1 MGNFKR
7 DSAGGKAAGQMCE
20 GNGNRG
26 GRNGNRDEALHAV
39 TPGRYVDLTLDAGFK
54 AVFADRGNK
63 ELLIGLLNEI
73 APGLPLSVQA
83 MLGAAIISTSEML
96 VGLVV
101 NRWLG
106 LGVWDY
112 SGVRGNLLG
121 QVCLPFFTA
130 WMPLSAFAAVA
141 DDFLRL
147 LVFHEPFPPIS
158 LF

>member
-1 MGNFKR
+1 MLQRMLSCANSTAKER
-7 DSAGGKAAGQMCE
+7 HSDSDAA
-20 GNGNRG
+20 R
-26 GRNGNRDEALHAV
+26 EAPYSPFPTMPKWA
-39 TPGRYVDLTLDAGFK
+39 
-54 AVFADRGNK
+54 
-63 ELLIGLLNEI
+63 LI
-73 APGLPLSVQA
+73 
-83 MLGAAIISTSEML
+83 
-96 VGLVV
+96 VV

-121 QVCLPFFTA
+121 QVCMPFFTA

>member
-1 MGNFKR
+1 MKMEFYKCIFLFVMGGTLYYSVEMLWRGRSHISMFM
-7 DSAGGKAAGQMCE
+7 DGGVCF
-20 GNGNRG
+20 
-26 GRNGNRDEALHAV
+26 V
-39 TPGRYVDLTLDAGFK
+39 
-54 AVFADRGNK
+54 
-63 ELLIGLLNEI
+63 LIGLLNEI
-73 APGLPLSVQA
+73 APGLPLSAQA
-83 MLGAAIISTSEML
+83 MLGSAIISTSEML

>member
-1 MGNFKR
+1 MFM
-7 DSAGGKAAGQMCE
+7 DGGVCF
-20 GNGNRG
+20 
-26 GRNGNRDEALHAV
+26 V
-39 TPGRYVDLTLDAGFK
+39 
-54 AVFADRGNK
+54 
-63 ELLIGLLNEI
+63 LIGLLNEI

>member
-1 MGNFKR
+1 M
-7 DSAGGKAAGQMCE
+7 
-20 GNGNRG
+20 
-26 GRNGNRDEALHAV
+26 
-39 TPGRYVDLTLDAGFK
+39 
-54 AVFADRGNK
+54 
-63 ELLIGLLNEI
+63 
-73 APGLPLSVQA
+73 
-83 MLGAAIISTSEML
+83 
-96 VGLVV
+96 
-101 NRWLG
+101 
-106 LGVWDY
+106 WDY